1 VVAESVKL
9 LTARR
14 PSEDLATE
22 EPEESSRVALPAA
35 S

>member
-22 EPEESSRVALPAA
+22 EPEEISRAALPVA

>member
-14 PSEDLATE
+14 PSEDLTID
-22 EPEESSRVALPAA
+22 EPEEISRTALPVA